1 MNRPRAGRAA
11 GFTLLELLVAITLLG
26 LLMTALF
33 GGLRLGARVWEVSEQ
48 RLDDSAR
55 LQVVQDFL
63 RERLMQAH
71 PLDLVDAQGRTE
83 PAFIGLPQTV
93 RFLTLMPEHLG
104 AGFHLAQL
112 GLIEEDGGLHLGLRW
127 RSYDIYAD
135 DPEGEPHARVLL
147 EDVAALELAYY
158 GLKTEEQAGAWHD
171 EWQGETLLPRL
182 IRVAVIFAEGDRRHW
197 PELIVPLVIDQTF
210 DPGF

>member
-1 MNRPRAGRAA
+1 MIRPAPSRTG
-11 GFTLLELLVAITLLG
+11 GFTLLELLIAITLLG
-26 LLMTALF
+26 LLMAALF

-55 LQVVQDFL
+55 LQVVQDFV

-71 PLDLVDAQGRTE
+71 PLALVDAHGRAE
-83 PAFIGLPQTV
+83 PAFLGLPQTV

-112 GLIEEDGGLHLGLRW
+112 GLIEEDGGLHLGIRW
-127 RSYDIYAD
+127 RAYDIYAD
-135 DPEGEPHARVLL
+135 DPQDEPHARVLL
-147 EDVAALELAYY
+147 ADVERLELGYY
-158 GLKTEEQAGAWHD
+158 GMKAEAQAGAWHD
-171 EWQGETLLPRL
+171 EWQGEHLLPRL
-182 IRVAVIFAEGDRRHW
+182 MRVRVTFAEGDRRTW
-197 PELIVPLVIDQTF
+197 PELIVPLMIDQTF

>member
-1 MNRPRAGRAA
+1 MMGPRHPAG
-11 GFTLLELLVAITLLG
+11 GFTLLELLIAITLLG

-55 LQVVQDFL
+55 LQVVQEFV

-71 PLDLVDAQGRTE
+71 PLALADAQGRTE
-83 PAFIGLPQTV
+83 PAFVGLPQTV

-112 GLIEEDGGLHLGLRW
+112 GLIEEDGGLHLGIRW
-127 RSYDIYAD
+127 RAYDIYAE
-135 DPEGEPHARVLL
+135 DPQDEPQARVLL
-147 EDVAALELAYY
+147 EDVERLELAYY
-158 GLKTEEQAGAWHD
+158 GMKAEERAGVWHE
-171 EWQGETLLPRL
+171 EWQGENLLPRL
-182 IRVAVIFAEGDRRHW
+182 LRVRVVFAEGDRRPW
-197 PELIVPLVIDQTF
+197 PELIVPLMIDQTF